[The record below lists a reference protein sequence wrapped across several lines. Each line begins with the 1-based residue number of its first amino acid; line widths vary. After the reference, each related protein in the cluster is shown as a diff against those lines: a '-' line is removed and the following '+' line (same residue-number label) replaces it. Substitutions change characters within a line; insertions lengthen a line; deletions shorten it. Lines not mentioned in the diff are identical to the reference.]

1 LFGATADSVDLLL
14 PVSISYLFQNVN
26 ELVYKQHDSEW
37 AKLYER
43 LVPRMCAYDE
53 RTQAY
58 VGRGKVLGRIAGQ
71 LIGMFTEVF
80 LFVPNIES
88 DQAC

>member
-1 LFGATADSVDLLL
+1 V
-14 PVSISYLFQNVN
+14 ISR
-26 ELVYKQHDSEW
+26 DTEW

-43 LVPRMCAYDE
+43 LVQAKCPVDPRTGE
-53 RTQAY
+53 RS
-58 VGRGKVLGRIAGQ
+58 GKLRTIGRIAGQ
-71 LIGMFTEVF
+71 LIETFTEVF